1 MCTAGITA
9 DYLTVQEKSRLV
21 YFRLGVDYSNEINKN
36 ECKSF

>member
-21 YFRLGVDYSNEINKN
+21 YFRLGVDYSN
-36 ECKSF
+36 